1 MALHFTR
8 EEFADRQRRTR
19 AEMAKA
25 GLEGLLIF
33 RQESMYYLTG
43 YDTSGYSMC
52 SRACTWERTARW
64 PC

>member
-33 RQESMYYLTG
+33 RQESMY
-43 YDTSGYSMC
+43 
-52 SRACTWERTARW
+52 
-64 PC
+64 